1 MAKGKNVTPMTV
13 VDFFEQFSDEEAAR
27 AFLERQR
34 WGVFLIDE
42 QRWVTVPRC
51 TNCGSDRTHP
61 WNTRRKKGYYKCNI
75 CRNQFCV
82 KTKSVFAGT
91 HYKLHKWL
99 WVWYF
104 LIIHRKGMSS
114 AAFQSYLESSQPAAW
129 RLLTH
134 VRKAMGMHKKGLV
147 LKGKVEIDEGFFG
160 GTEGPKHADK
170 KLSKNWMAGKQVV
183 LGLRERGGYVITMPV
198 PDNEPAT
205 LQNAIKQLVARGSTA
220 YTDGHPS
227 YRGLPALGYPHDWVY
242 HNRGQYV
249 KGDVT
254 TNGIESVWAVQKRS
268 QYGIYHKI
276 TPEYRALYQNEFDFR
291 LNAGSLKNS
300 TMKALE
306 SLAADCW
313 YPCQQTF
320 VGIPVKEKDF
330 KRWGI
335 T

>member
-1 MAKGKNVTPMTV
+1 MPKSIKPMSV
-13 VDFFEQFSDEEAAR
+13 VDFLKRFPDEDSGRQFFEE
-27 AFLERQR
+27 QR

-42 QRWVTVPRC
+42 QKWVIVPRC
-51 TNCGSDRTHP
+51 PDCGSDRTHP
-61 WNTRRKKGYYKCNI
+61 WKKHKRKGYHKCNI
-75 CRNQFCV
+75 CRRLFCV
-82 KTKSVFAGT
+82 KSKSVFEGT
-91 HYKLHKWL
+91 RSPMHHWL
-99 WVWYF
+99 LAWYF
-104 LIIHRKGMSS
+104 LIIHRKGVPSTTLRL
-114 AAFQSYLESSQPAAW
+114 YLDISQPAAW
-129 RLLTH
+129 RLMTRA
-134 VRKAMGMHKKGLV
+134 RKMMGRHKTGII
-147 LKGKVEIDEGFFG
+147 LKRKVEVDEGFFA
-160 GTEGPKHADK
+160 GTEEVKHACK
-170 KLSKNWMAGKQVV
+170 KLHGDWMTGKQVV
-183 LGLRERGGYVITMPV
+183 LGLRERGGYVITTPV
-198 PDNEPAT
+198 PDNNTAT
-205 LQNAIKQLVARGSTA
+205 LLNEIKRLVARGSTI

-249 KGDVT
+249 KGDAT

-276 TPEYRALYQNEFDFR
+276 MPEYRALYQDEYDFR
-291 LNAGSLKNS
+291 LNIGNLKNS

-306 SLAADCW
+306 MLAADCW